1 VADLTTLYLAER
13 LRRANYRIHPSQS
26 SSLPVALSAVARIR
40 VGLTA
45 CRTTRSRNIRQSF
58 AAADSLVPEPMV
70 LRPLAAIHS
79 SHNSLEDWSLA

>member
-1 VADLTTLYLAER
+1 MADLTTLYLAER

-26 SSLPVALSAVARIR
+26 SSLPVALSVARIR
-40 VGLTA
+40 VGLTS

-58 AAADSLVPEPMV
+58 AVADSLVPEPMV